1 MEFVEDVAG
10 WVVAFLV
17 DDLIIAAVRR
27 LRRK

>member
-17 DDLIIAAVRR
+17 ADLIIAAVRR